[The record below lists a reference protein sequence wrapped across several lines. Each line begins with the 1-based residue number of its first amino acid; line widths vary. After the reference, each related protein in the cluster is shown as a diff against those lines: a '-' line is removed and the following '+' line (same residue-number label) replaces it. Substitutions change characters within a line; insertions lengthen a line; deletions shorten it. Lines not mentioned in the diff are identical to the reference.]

1 MKPDKIK
8 FNILDPLIQSL
19 KFFMEKEESTR
30 HSNESNLTSLRSCIE
45 VKRYPELS
53 ILSFEFYIFNSLL
66 YNAFFIDNGNIKWKA
81 PTLNERKDI
90 INRFIQQKMAYIE
103 GLGLGFEDLIDHA
116 IDPIIDQESDTDIT
130 IKLNYYVPE
139 EKIDLIR
146 VLLKMQGYP
155 VNPVITDTSDMFKNC
170 ASLTSIDL
178 SALTSIPKSKLKF

>member
-1 MKPDKIK
+1 MPSPASIPRPSSAETYSAHSTAKSY
-8 FNILDPLIQSL
+8 FNSNILVPFEND
-19 KFFMEKEESTR
+19 
-30 HSNESNLTSLRSCIE
+30 
-45 VKRYPELS
+45 S

-66 YNAFFIDNGNIKWKA
+66 YNALFIDNGNIKWKA
-81 PTLNERKDI
+81 PTIDERKDI

-103 GLGLGFEDLIDHA
+103 GLGLGFEDLIDHS
-116 IDPIIDQESDTDIT
+116 IDPNINQETDIT
-130 IKLNYYVPE
+130 VKLNYHAPE

-155 VNPVITDTSDMFKNC
+155 VNAVITDTSDMFKNC

>member
-1 MKPDKIK
+1 MKPDEIK
-8 FNILDPLIQSL
+8 FNVLDPLIQSL
-19 KFFMEKEESTR
+19 KFFMEKEERIR
-30 HSNESNLTSLRSCIE
+30 HSNESNLTSLRSCVE

-53 ILSFEFYIFNSLL
+53 ILSFEFYIFNGLL
-66 YNAFFIDNGNIKWKA
+66 YKSIIINNGNIEWKA
-81 PTLNERKDI
+81 PTIDERKDI

-103 GLGLGFEDLIDHA
+103 GLGLGFEDLIDHS
-116 IDPIIDQESDTDIT
+116 IDPNIDQETDIT
-130 IKLNYYVPE
+130 VKLNYHAPE

-155 VNPVITDTSDMFKNC
+155 VNVVITDTSDMFKNC